1 MSSSKRRTFE
11 KTTNDILNNEEF
23 KKLKEEHHHG
33 ISRYDHSVR
42 VAENTFNICNFLKID
57 YEDATR
63 AALLHDFFQDEDLKD
78 MKTLNKYQ
86 AHPYLAYLKSSKMFN
101 VNEVQKDAII
111 CHMWPWTLKI
121 PRYKESWIV
130 TVSDKVISLREWF
143 SFRLA
148 VTVSIWI
155 LFFFNIITIQK

>member
-1 MSSSKRRTFE
+1 MS
-11 KTTNDILNNEEF
+11 
-23 KKLKEEHHHG
+23 KLKELKNSILADG
-33 ISRYDHSVR
+33 IIDEQEVKQLREIFYEDG
-42 VAENTFNICNFLKID
+42 KID

-86 AHPYLAYLKSSKMFN
+86 VHPYLAYLKSSKMFN